1 MWKIAVLSILYC
13 SLSLSHTNCYSL
25 IFQYCTQLTIACAE
39 SRNPCFHLSALKKSA
54 CLLTRRKQSGQLVRT
69 HFLYIYSNQRSHD
82 TYTCNHTGQV
92 ACMNRIVNK
101 NKIRTHTHTHER
113 LDGLTTG
120 VAMELFVQ
128 TTM

>member
-1 MWKIAVLSILYC
+1 MIHTPVTIL
-13 SLSLSHTNCYSL
+13 HRH
-25 IFQYCTQLTIACAE
+25 Q
-39 SRNPCFHLSALKKSA
+39 
-54 CLLTRRKQSGQLVRT
+54 
-69 HFLYIYSNQRSHD
+69 
-82 TYTCNHTGQV
+82 

-113 LDGLTTG
+113 LDGSTTG